1 MVMAMRKICV
11 MNHKGGVAKT
21 TTAVNLA
28 AGLSRCD
35 KKVLLVDL
43 DPQGNIDLSLRIQA
57 NYTLY
62 DALLGN
68 VPISRCIVTL
78 AKNFDIIT
86 SKETLTKAEHY
97 MSTQP
102 KSRQLLRE
110 LLDTVQGYDYL
121 LVDCPPSLG
130 VLNQNVMAFCDE
142 AFVPTSTDFLGH
154 DALKKMNEIVKKINQ
169 SYDHH
174 LQITKIIPTLFDK
187 RTRICRNTLED
198 LQKENPGLLST
209 PIRLNSKLKE
219 APKYGKSIFKYARNS
234 PGAKDYGKL
243 VEEVMEMEGKVVP
256 KIEIV
261 N

>member
-1 MVMAMRKICV
+1 MRKVCI

-28 AGLSRCD
+28 AGLSRHD
-35 KKVLLVDL
+35 KKVLLIDL

-57 NYTLY
+57 NYTIY

-68 VPISRCIVTL
+68 VPISRCIITL

-97 MSTQP
+97 MAAQP
-102 KSRQLLRE
+102 KTRQLLRE
-110 LLDTVQGYDYL
+110 LLDTLQGYDYL
-121 LVDCPPSLG
+121 IVDCPPSLG

-154 DALKKMNEIVKKINQ
+154 DALRKMHDIVKKINQ

-174 LQITKIIPTLFDK
+174 LRITKIIPTLFDK
-187 RTRICRNTLED
+187 RNRICRDTLED
-198 LQKENPGLLST
+198 MHKENSGVVST
-209 PIRLNSKLKE
+209 PIRLNSKVKE
-219 APKYGKSIFKYARNS
+219 APKYGQSIFKYAKNS
-234 PGAKDYGKL
+234 TGAKDYGKL
-243 VEEVMEMEGKVVP
+243 VEEILAMEEKVAP
-256 KIEIV
+256 EIEV
-261 N
+261 VS